1 MLMFNSPLDK
11 HQYFYARK
19 WETET
24 QIQLYVKLG
33 EITADEYKI
42 ITGLDY
48 PAE

>member
-24 QIQLYVKLG
+24 QLQLYVKLG
-33 EITADEYKI
+33 EITADEYKT
-42 ITGLDY
+42 ITGKEY
-48 PAE
+48 QAA

>member
-24 QIQLYVKLG
+24 QLQLYVKLG
-33 EITADEYKI
+33 EITADEYQT
-42 ITGLDY
+42 ITKKEY